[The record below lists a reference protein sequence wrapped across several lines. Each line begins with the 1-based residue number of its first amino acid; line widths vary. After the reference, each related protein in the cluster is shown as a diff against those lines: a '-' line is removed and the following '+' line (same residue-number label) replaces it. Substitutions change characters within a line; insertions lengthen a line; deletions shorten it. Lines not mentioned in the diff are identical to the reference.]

1 MRKIYQ
7 NAWLLM
13 GILCFSS
20 AVFAQSGWREVSEG
34 SIQKNLFA
42 GGRYK
47 PDAYRIFQLD
57 EASLGTSLKQAPA
70 RSTVPASLSSFILT
84 IPDSDGKPERFRAVE
99 SPVMDP
105 ALAARYPGIKTYV
118 GQGIDDPSATI
129 HFDFSL
135 RGFHAMVLGA
145 DRKTMYID
153 PVDRE
158 GKYYLVFSRKD
169 IVNYKREF
177 HCLTKE
183 SADNAILD
191 APAPPSGE
199 TGRGADDGKLRTYR
213 LALACTG
220 EYAQYFLNGTEADDA
235 ARKTKV
241 LAAMATLLVRTNA
254 IYERDFGIHMN
265 LIANNDLLIYLNP
278 STDPWTNEWNTKTQ
292 TTIDNVIG
300 NGNYDIGHLVH
311 KVSSAANNNGNAGC
325 IACVCKTGMKGSAF
339 TSHVQPEGDPFVVD
353 YTTHEMGHQFG
364 GSHTF
369 TWNTES
375 GNGAQMEPGSGTTIM
390 GYAGITGSTDV
401 QPHSDDYFH
410 AFSIQQVTDYIKGA
424 TGGGCAVITTTGNA
438 TPTADAGSNYTIP
451 KSTPFALTAV
461 GTDADA
467 ADVLSYTWE
476 QFDVGTAST
485 TFPNSGALN
494 GPLFRSRP
502 YSSSPTRIFPILSSI
517 LDGTNGNTWEKL
529 AAPSTANRTLN
540 FRVTVRDNHAGG
552 GNTRDDNMIVTVAST
567 AGPFTVSSP
576 NTNVSWFSDFDQTVT
591 WLVNGSDLSPVSCTN
606 VKISLSTDG
615 GLTFPTVLAAST
627 PNDGTE
633 VVHIP
638 SVTTSTARIKVEAV
652 GNIFFD
658 ISNVNFSLVPATPS
672 FSFTNP
678 AAASITCAG
687 QTTASI
693 TLGVNSI
700 QGYTTPVTLSA
711 SGQPAGTIVTFS
723 ANPVTP
729 GNNTVVTLNN
739 TQILAAGSY
748 NITITGVSGS
758 ITDTR
763 ILTYTVQPGTGPA
776 ITAHPQST
784 AACVASTASFSV
796 TATNALAYQWQVS
809 SNGGASFTNVASG
822 GTNASYSVSGV
833 TTALNNYQYRVL
845 VTGQCGVSTSNAAT
859 LTVQTAPSITT
870 PPQSAT
876 LCLGSPVTFTV
887 AATGTSLVYQWQVST
902 DGGANYSAAPGTN
915 NGASYTIGAITTAMN
930 NNRYRVV
937 INGTCTPAATS
948 AGAVL
953 TVISPVVVTDD
964 ADDITICETGNVS
977 FTVAGTSSVPIIY
990 QWQVSTN
997 EGISYTAIANGG
1009 GYSGATTATL
1019 TVSNV
1024 NSGMN
1029 NNIYRALL
1037 SNATC
1042 TTPVPSNTVDPAVL
1056 TVNARPTVGLTASPF
1071 QNILPGQSTTI
1082 SAVINPAPTG
1092 FNITWTKDDEILPGI
1107 TGTSYVV
1114 DSVEVGN
1121 YKVQIVNPTTGCNNE
1136 SNVLTIGTTA
1146 STSLF
1151 IFPTPNDGRF
1161 TVSYYNA
1168 SGAAGKQ
1175 TLAVYDSR
1183 GQRVYNAQLNVN
1195 GPYTLHDI
1203 NLRGS
1208 AKGIYYVVI
1217 GDGSGKKITEGKV
1230 MIY

>member
-1 MRKIYQ
+1 MRKIYLI
-7 NAWLLM
+7 AWLLV

-20 AVFAQSGWREVSEG
+20 TVFAQRGWKEVSE
-34 SIQKNLFA
+34 SAIQKDLFA

-47 PDAYRIFQLD
+47 PETYRIFQLD
-57 EASLGTSLKQAPA
+57 ETSLGTSLKQAPA
-70 RSTVPASLSSFILT
+70 RSVVPAALSSFVLT
-84 IPDSDGKPERFRAVE
+84 IPNSDGKPERFRAVE
-99 SPVMDP
+99 SSVMEP
-105 ALAARYPGIKTYV
+105 ALAAKYPGIKTYV

-129 HFDFSL
+129 HFDLSP

-158 GKYYLVFSRKD
+158 GKYYVVFSRKD
-169 IVNYKREF
+169 VVNYKKEF

-183 SADNAILD
+183 SADNAVLD

-220 EYAQYFLNGTEADDA
+220 EYAQYFLNGTEPDDA
-235 ARKTKV
+235 AKRAKV
-241 LAAMATLLVRTNA
+241 LAAMVTLLARTNG

-265 LIANNDLLIYLNP
+265 LIANNDQLIYLDP
-278 STDPWTNEWNTKTQ
+278 FADPWTNEWNNKTQ
-292 TTIDNVIG
+292 ATIDNVIG
-300 NGNYDIGHLVH
+300 NANYDIGHLVH
-311 KVSSAANNNGNAGC
+311 KEASAVNNNGNAGC
-325 IACVCKTGMKGSAF
+325 IACVCKAGMKGSAY

-364 GSHTF
+364 ANHTYTF
-369 TWNTES
+369 RNES
-375 GNGAQMEPGSGTTIM
+375 GTGAQMEPGSGSTIM

-401 QPHSDDYFH
+401 QEHSDDYFH
-410 AFSIQQVTDYIKGA
+410 AYSIQQITDYVKGA
-424 TGGGCAVITTTGNA
+424 TGGGCAVVTSTGNA
-438 TPTADAGSNYTIP
+438 TPTADAGNNYTIP
-451 KSTPFALTAV
+451 KSTPFALTGV

-476 QFDVGTAST
+476 QFNIGTSST
-485 TFPNSGALN
+485 TFPNVN
-494 GPLFRSRP
+494 FTTGPAFRSRP
-502 YSSSPTRIFPILSSI
+502 YSTSPTRVFPILSSI
-517 LDGTNGNTWEKL
+517 LNGTNGNTWERL
-529 AAPSTANRTLN
+529 PAVPRTMT
-540 FRVTVRDNHAGG
+540 FRLTVRDNHAGG
-552 GNTRDDNMIVTVAST
+552 GNTNDDDMTVTVAS
-567 AGPFTVSSP
+567 AGPFAVTSP
-576 NTNVSWFSDFDQTVT
+576 NSNVSWFSDFDQTIT
-591 WLVNGSDLSPVSCTN
+591 WSVNGSDLAPVSCIN

-615 GLTFPTVLAAST
+615 GLTFPIVLAAST

-638 SVTTSTARIKVEAV
+638 SLTTNTARIKVEAV

-658 ISNVNFSLVPATPS
+658 ISDVNFALVPATPS
-672 FSFTNP
+672 FSFGNP
-678 AAASITCAG
+678 AAASVTCAT
-687 QTTASI
+687 QNSANI
-693 TLGVNSI
+693 TLAVNSVL
-700 QGYTTPVTLSA
+700 GYSTPVNLSA
-711 SGQPAGTIVTFS
+711 TGLPAGTNVTFS

-729 GNNTVVTLNN
+729 GNSTVVTLNN
-739 TQILAAGSY
+739 TNTLAAGSY

-758 ITDTR
+758 ITNTR
-763 ILTYTVQPGTGPA
+763 ILTYTVQPGAGPA
-776 ITAHPQST
+776 ITAQPQST
-784 AACVASTASFSV
+784 AACVASAATFSV
-796 TATNALAYQWQVS
+796 VATNALAYQWQVS
-809 SNGGASFTNVASG
+809 SDGGASFTNVAAG
-822 GTNASYSVSGV
+822 GTSANYSVAGI
-833 TTALNNYQYRVL
+833 TTAINNYQYRVL
-845 VTGQCGVSTSNAAT
+845 VTGQCGVTTSNAAT
-859 LTVQTAPSITT
+859 LTVQTAPSITAA
-870 PPQSAT
+870 PQSAT
-876 LCLGSPVTFTV
+876 LCVGSPVTFTV
-887 AATGTSLVYQWQVST
+887 GASGTSLAYQWQLST
-902 DGGANYSAAPGTN
+902 DGGTSYNAAPGVN
-915 NGASYTIGAITTAMN
+915 DAASYTIGAITTAMN

-937 INGTCTPAATS
+937 INGTCTPTAVS

-964 ADDITICETGNVS
+964 ADDIVICETGNVS
-977 FTVAGTSSVPIIY
+977 FTVAGTSSVPVIY

-997 EGISYTAIANGG
+997 GGTSYTAIANGG

-1019 TVSNV
+1019 SINNV
-1024 NSGMN
+1024 NAGMN
-1029 NNIYRALL
+1029 NNIYRAQL

-1042 TTPVPSNTVDPAVL
+1042 TAPVSTNTVDPAVL
-1056 TVNARPTVGLTASPF
+1056 TVNARPTVSLTAAPYLD
-1071 QNILPGQSTTI
+1071 ILPGQSTTI
-1082 SAVINPAPTG
+1082 TAAINPAPTG
-1092 FNITWTKDDEILPGI
+1092 FNITWQKDDQLLPGI

-1121 YKVQIVNPTTGCNNE
+1121 YKVQIINPTTGCNNE

-1146 STSLF
+1146 STNLF

>member
-1 MRKIYQ
+1 MRKIYL
-7 NAWLLM
+7 NAWLLV
-13 GILCFSS
+13 GILCFSFT
-20 AVFAQSGWREVSEG
+20 AFAQSGWKEVSEG

-47 PDAYRIFQLD
+47 PEAYKIFQLD
-57 EASLGTSLKQAPA
+57 ESSMQTSLKQAPL
-70 RSTVPASLSSFILT
+70 RSVIPASRSSFILT
-84 IPDSDGKPERFRAVE
+84 IPNSDGKPERFRAVE
-99 SPVMDP
+99 SPVMEP
-105 ALAARYPGIKTYV
+105 ALAAKYPGIKTYV

-135 RGFHAMVLGA
+135 RGFHAMVLSA
-145 DRKTMYID
+145 ERKTMYID
-153 PVDRE
+153 PVDRD
-158 GKYYLVFSRKD
+158 GKYYVVFSRKD
-169 IVNYKREF
+169 IVNYKNEF

-183 SADNAILD
+183 SANNVTLD
-191 APAPPSGE
+191 APAPPIE
-199 TGRGADDGKLRTYR
+199 AGRGADDGKLRTYR

-220 EYAQYFLNGTEADDA
+220 EYAQYFLNGTEVDDA

-241 LAAMATLLVRTNA
+241 LAAMATLLVRTNG

-265 LIANNDLLIYLNP
+265 LIANNDLLIYLTP
-278 STDPWTNEWNTKTQ
+278 TTDPWTNEWNDKTQ

-300 NGNYDIGHLVH
+300 NANYDIGHLVH
-311 KVSSAANNNGNAGC
+311 KESNPNNNNGNAGC

-339 TSHVQPEGDPFVVD
+339 TSHFTPEGDPFVVD

-364 GSHTF
+364 GNHTF
-369 TWNTES
+369 TFQNES
-375 GNGAQMEPGSGTTIM
+375 GTGAQMEPGSGTTIM
-390 GYAGITGSTDV
+390 GYAGITGNTDV
-401 QPHSDDYFH
+401 QEHSDDYFH
-410 AFSIQQVTDYIKGA
+410 AYSIQQITDYIKGA
-424 TGGGCAVITTTGNA
+424 TGGGCAVVTTTGNA

-467 ADVLSYTWE
+467 ADILSYTWE
-476 QFDVGTAST
+476 QFNTGGQST
-485 TFPNSGALN
+485 TFPNVNNASGPA
-494 GPLFRSRP
+494 FRSRP
-502 YSSSPTRIFPILSSI
+502 YNASPTRIFPILSSI
-517 LDGTNGNTWEKL
+517 LDGTNGNTWERL
-529 AAPSTANRTLN
+529 PAVARTMT
-540 FRVTVRDNHAGG
+540 FRLTVRDNHAGG
-552 GNTRDDNMIVTVAST
+552 GNTKDDDMIVTVSGT
-567 AGPFTVSSP
+567 AGPFAVQSP

-591 WLVNGSDLSPVSCTN
+591 WLVNGSDLAPVSCTN

-615 GLTFPTVLAAST
+615 GLTFPIVLAAST

-638 SVTTSTARIKVEAV
+638 SITSSTARIKVEAV

-658 ISNVNFSLVPATPS
+658 ISNVNFALVPAVPS
-672 FSFTNP
+672 FTFNTP
-678 AAASITCAG
+678 AAASITCAT

-693 TLGVNSI
+693 TLGVNSVL
-700 QGYTTPVTLSA
+700 GYSTPVNLSA
-711 SGQPAGTIVTFS
+711 SGMPAGTTVTFS
-723 ANPVTP
+723 ANPATP

-739 TQILAAGSY
+739 THTLATGSY

-758 ITDTR
+758 ITNTR
-763 ILTYTVQPGTGPA
+763 ILTYTVQPGAGPA
-776 ITAHPQST
+776 ITTQPQST
-784 AACVASTASFSV
+784 AACVASAATFSV
-796 TATNALAYQWQVS
+796 VATNALAYQWQVS
-809 SNGGASFTNVASG
+809 SNGGSTFTNVTTG
-822 GTNASYSVSGV
+822 GTAASYSVSGI
-833 TTALNNYQYRVL
+833 TTALNSYQYRVL
-845 VTGQCGVSTSNAAT
+845 VTGQCGVTTSNAAT
-859 LTVQTAPSITT
+859 LTVQTAPAITT
-870 PPQSAT
+870 APQSAT
-876 LCLGSPVTFTV
+876 LCVNSPVTFTV
-887 AATGTSLVYQWQVST
+887 AATGTSLVYQWQVSA
-902 DGGANYSAAPGTN
+902 DGGANYSAAPGVN
-915 NGASYTIGAITTAMN
+915 NTANYTIGAITTAMN

-937 INGTCTPAATS
+937 ISGTCAPVATS
-948 AGAVL
+948 AGAIL
-953 TVISPVVVTDD
+953 TVISPVVITDD

-997 EGISYTAIANGG
+997 GGTSYTAITNGG
-1009 GYSGATTATL
+1009 EYSGATTATL
-1019 TVSNV
+1019 SISNV

-1042 TTPVPSNTVDPAVL
+1042 TTPVPTNTSDQAVL

-1071 QNILPGQSTTI
+1071 INILPGQSTTI

-1092 FNITWTKDDEILPGI
+1092 FNITWTKDDQLLPGI
-1107 TGTSYVV
+1107 TGTNYVV
-1114 DSVEVGN
+1114 DSVEVGD

-1146 STSLF
+1146 STNLF

-1175 TLAVYDSR
+1175 TLAVYDTR